1 MKPKISMI
9 GLGVRDFAASLAFYR
24 DGLGFPVHNHQEGED
39 FAMFALEGTWL
50 SIYPRD
56 KLAEDA
62 TVAGDGAGFSGFCL
76 AHNVGSKAEV
86 DAVFAHAVA
95 VGPEKQHRIGIRHRL
110 RTVGCDCRLR
120 GAAGDHDRAV
130 RELVLDH
137 VHQPGA
143 SRGLRPIRV
152 CGEDM
157 HDIPLRAVGHL
168 AVIRSHE
175 STRILT

>member
-1 MKPKISMI
+1 MD
-9 GLGVRDFAASLAFYR
+9 GCGQLVAVRIHRVFGDALLLIR
-24 DGLGFPVHNHQEGED
+24 D
-39 FAMFALEGTWL
+39 
-50 SIYPRD
+50 
-56 KLAEDA
+56 
-62 TVAGDGAGFSGFCL
+62 
-76 AHNVGSKAEV
+76 
-86 DAVFAHAVA
+86 AVA

-137 VHQPGA
+137 VHQPRA
-143 SRGLRPIRV
+143 SRGLRPIRMR
-152 CGEDM
+152 GEHM

>member
-1 MKPKISMI
+1 MDGGGQLIAGCI
-9 GLGVRDFAASLAFYR
+9 HRVFGDTLLLIRD
-24 DGLGFPVHNHQEGED
+24 
-39 FAMFALEGTWL
+39 
-50 SIYPRD
+50 
-56 KLAEDA
+56 
-62 TVAGDGAGFSGFCL
+62 
-76 AHNVGSKAEV
+76 
-86 DAVFAHAVA
+86 AVA

-152 CGEDM
+152 LFMIIGLFAAFYLGLKPGGT
-157 HDIPLRAVGHL
+157 IVLVGVAAL
-168 AVIRSHE
+168 LIIFIGK
-175 STRILT
+175 RIVFGKQE